1 MASMSKHLL
10 SGSTATNGQGIKLTD
25 TASSVAT
32 DAGYLIHTAVSG
44 TSDLDEVWLWAM
56 NTDTVDRKLTIEFGG
71 TTAPDNLIEVTI
83 SAEAGLVQVVPGL
96 LLQNGLHI
104 KGFAAAANV
113 VTIYG
118 FVNRITA

>member
-1 MASMSKHLL
+1 MATISKVLL
-10 SGSTATNGQGIKLTD
+10 SGSTNGKAIKLTD
-25 TASSVAT
+25 TGTSGAT
-32 DAGYLIHTAVSG
+32 DAGYLIHTAVAG

-56 NTDTVDRKLTIEFGG
+56 NTDSSDRKLTIEFGG
-71 TTAPDNLIEVTI
+71 VTSPDDLIEVTI
-83 SAEAGLVQVVPGL
+83 SAESGLVQVCPGL